1 MERKMIYKNVLDLRK
16 CNICPFINSCYL
28 CRKSLHNYP
37 ESTQYILIHLNK
49 NEFYFN
55 NEENMWH
62 TNYQTIL
69 DQIIA
74 YYNAQDNM
82 IQENSKPFLSSKAQR
97 DSDRQLIRKKFKQFL
112 DAAAKVT
119 ERSDPKTSIMFDG
132 IGLVLAD
139 DYIEAVHKILSMFQ
153 KYDKMIN
160 ENSATCNQFSA
171 YNYQ

>member
-1 MERKMIYKNVLDLRK
+1 MFLILENVIYVL
-16 CNICPFINSCYL
+16 
-28 CRKSLHNYP
+28 LHNYP

-69 DQIIA
+69 DQIIT

-97 DSDRQLIRKKFKQFL
+97 DSDRQLIKEWTKC
-112 DAAAKVT
+112 
-119 ERSDPKTSIMFDG
+119 EYYG
-132 IGLVLAD
+132 I
-139 DYIEAVHKILSMFQ
+139 IE
-153 KYDKMIN
+153 
-160 ENSATCNQFSA
+160 
-171 YNYQ
+171 

>member
-1 MERKMIYKNVLDLRK
+1 MVYKNVLDLRK

-69 DQIIA
+69 DQIIT

-160 ENSATCNQFSA
+160 VNSATCNQFSA
-171 YNYQ
+171 YDHQ